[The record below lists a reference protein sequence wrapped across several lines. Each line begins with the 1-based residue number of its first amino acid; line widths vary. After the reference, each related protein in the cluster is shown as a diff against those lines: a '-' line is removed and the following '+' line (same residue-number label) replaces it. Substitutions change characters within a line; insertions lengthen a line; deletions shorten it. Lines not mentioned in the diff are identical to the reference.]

1 MWRFLP
7 RRKLGAVV
15 APRFAAHPG
24 SFCGPRVRYCGTGSS
39 SPSER
44 GAQALADRVVH
55 PFPGTVEAPS
65 SEVVVDGLPRWEV
78 TGQQPPPAAALRDVE
93 DSVHDLAEAADPRS
107 SPLLWGWEV
116 GFEGLPFAV
125 SKVGR
130 VALAHAPER
139 TRSLRPRAFL
149 NSSSGNCPK
158 RVIEEL
164 ARYSTEHEKSIP
176 YRPLRRRVGLPT
188 ASPSRSKDRR

>member
-1 MWRFLP
+1 MPSWSGTSALWILTSRTKPSVSTEMRRFLP

-93 DSVHDLAEAADPRS
+93 DGVHDLAEAADPRS

-139 TRSLRPRAFL
+139 TRSLRPRASL
-149 NSSSGNCPK
+149 NSLSRHSG
-158 RVIEEL
+158 E
-164 ARYSTEHEKSIP
+164 
-176 YRPLRRRVGLPT
+176 
-188 ASPSRSKDRR
+188 

>member
-1 MWRFLP
+1 MPSWSGTSALWILTSRTKPSVSTEMRRFLP

-15 APRFAAHPG
+15 APRFAAHAG

-44 GAQALADRVVH
+44 SAQALADGVVH

-93 DSVHDLAEAADPRS
+93 DSVHDLAEAVDPRSS

-125 SKVGR
+125 SKVGG

-139 TRSLRPRAFL
+139 TRSLRPRASL
-149 NSSSGNCPK
+149 NSLSRHSG
-158 RVIEEL
+158 E
-164 ARYSTEHEKSIP
+164 
-176 YRPLRRRVGLPT
+176 
-188 ASPSRSKDRR
+188 